1 MKRRDFLKAT
11 GVVAAGSLLPGS
23 GSAGKAVGKS
33 TAIPSLL
40 PSGAVLDGFV
50 FSKNGN
56 IVPELRWRGPSVA
69 KPGLALY
76 ANLAKF
82 LGRDDQLANLQRDI
96 ERADALKYKI
106 DGMLSDGSAG
116 SPEFIRIVDE
126 ADRLRGSIKSFKNS
140 LEVSPEDFGR
150 FLAKKVSVKK
160 LFGSDNLGSSLFYGF
175 DYGYNRGTAPERLL
189 TDSLSRMLSA
199 YVDGLGGPAVF
210 KRLLWDSVDA
220 WNPEENGF
228 DALIRLSEIPGFSKI
243 VPGFDTLLKKISDH
257 WAGFD
262 VEEDMDEVII
272 NKKDSLDD
280 LEPDWYAGDNDDPFF
295 RSKERFH
302 ESKIICL
309 TSAYRRLVSESG
321 R

>member
-1 MKRRDFLKAT
+1 MKRRDFLKTT
-11 GVVAAGSLLPGS
+11 GVAAAGSLIGPGS
-23 GSAGKAVGKS
+23 APKAVGKAVGK
-33 TAIPSLL
+33 AVNLPSLL

-82 LGRDDQLANLQRDI
+82 LGRDAQLVSLQRDMD
-96 ERADALKYKI
+96 RVDFLKSKI
-106 DGMLSDGSAG
+106 NDMLASGNAG
-116 SPEFIRIVDE
+116 TSEFSRMVDE

-140 LEVSPEDFGR
+140 LEVSPEVFGG

-160 LFGSDNLGSSLFYGF
+160 LFGSDNLGGSLFYGF
-175 DYGYNRGTAPERLL
+175 DYGYSRGTAPERLL
-189 TDSLSRMLSA
+189 ADSLSRMLGA

-228 DALIRLSEIPGFSKI
+228 DALVRMSEVPGFSKI
-243 VPGFDTLLKKISDH
+243 VPGFDALLRKISNH
-257 WAGFD
+257 WEGVD
-262 VEEDMDEVII
+262 VGEDEVSDREVVS
-272 NKKDSLDD
+272 NDA
-280 LEPDWYAGDNDDPFF
+280 EPDWYVDDNDDPFLKT
-295 RSKERFH
+295 KERFH
-302 ESKIICL
+302 ESKIVCL
-309 TSAYRRLVSESG
+309 TSAYKRLVSESVG
-321 R
+321 